1 MIGNDRGGR
10 KEAAGLWAWKI
21 ETLSPGEQAII
32 EYSISGLEKGDWTDT
47 DIFYRGSQEIIGA
60 TRMDEQMLEE
70 IRKQE
75 EIDRRALEESLEEIT
90 NEMDD
95 SLSEDDVNI
104 PSEDLSVPLDNS
116 NQNDSRQTTLFGGE
130 A

>member
-1 MIGNDRGGR
+1 
-10 KEAAGLWAWKI
+10 
-21 ETLSPGEQAII
+21 
-32 EYSISGLEKGDWTDT
+32 
-47 DIFYRGSQEIIGA
+47 
-60 TRMDEQMLEE
+60 MLEE

-104 PSEDLSVPLDNS
+104 HSEDLNVQLDNS

>member
-1 MIGNDRGGR
+1 MLGNDRGGR
-10 KEAAGLWAWKI
+10 KEATGLWAWKI

-32 EYSISGLEKGDWTDT
+32 EYSISGLEKGDWTET
-47 DIFYRGSQEIIGA
+47 DVFYRGSQEIIGA

-75 EIDRRALEESLEEIT
+75 EADRRALEESLEEIT
-90 NEMDD
+90 HEMDD
-95 SLSEDDVNI
+95 NLSEDDVNV
-104 PSEDLSVPLDNS
+104 PSEDLSPVLNNS
-116 NQNDSRQTTLFGGE
+116 DQNDSRQTTLFGGE